1 MEPVIIRI
9 PRKKD
14 NYFGVYLLLP
24 KDILD
29 LNIEIDFI
37 DPIKDNLEYLSGS
50 KFSISDLDK
59 YNPIYFGKYEL
70 KPTIHKL
77 ELTVPE
83 KIYNE
88 NIYLIDA
95 QALLYKKGSIGS
107 ILDRHAC
114 VLSDPFIIPQPKIS
128 LAVKSDILKSTKL
141 NKVDSDEYEID
152 EYEQNNNIIL
162 EIPEL
167 KSLIRW
173 SLFNKED

>member
-107 ILDRHAC
+107 ILGRHAC
-114 VLSDPFIIPQPKIS
+114 VLSDPLILRLPKLS
-128 LAVKSDILKSTKL
+128 LAVKNDIIKSTKL
-141 NKVDSDEYEID
+141 NNIDDNEYDIDSYKQSGYLIFEF
-152 EYEQNNNIIL
+152 
-162 EIPEL
+162 PRL
-167 KSLIRW
+167 KSLIRQ
-173 SLFNKED
+173 SLFKKED